1 MMIMAEYEITVPQN
15 VTVTVTKNDV
25 AVKGKLGEIKRSFK
39 LERVKANQSGETLT
53 LKIEDAK
60 TQEKANLGSI
70 ASHIKNMIDG
80 VERGHKYMLK
90 ILYKHFPINVSIE
103 KDRVVIKNFA
113 GEKKPRFA
121 KIVGASKVVL
131 KGDIIEID
139 GKDIEE
145 VGQTAA
151 NIEQA
156 TRIRKK
162 DIRIFQDGIFITK
175 KSE

>member
-1 MMIMAEYEITVPQN
+1 MVEYEITVPQG
-15 VTVTVTKNDV
+15 VTVSVTKKDV
-25 AVKGKLGEIKRSFK
+25 TVKGKLGELRKSFK
-39 LERVKANQSGETLT
+39 LDRVKAEQKEGVLT
-53 LKIEDAK
+53 LKVENAK

-70 ASHIKNMIDG
+70 TAHVKNMISG
-80 VERGHKYMLK
+80 VEKGHKYSLK
-90 ILYKHFPINVSIE
+90 ILYKHFPINVSVE

-121 KIVGASKVVL
+121 KIVGATKVTI
-131 KGDIIEID
+131 KGDIIEAE
-139 GKDIEE
+139 GLDIEE

-156 TRIRKK
+156 TRIRRK

-175 KSE
+175 KK

>member
-1 MMIMAEYEITVPQN
+1 MAEYEITVPKN
-15 VTVTVTKNDV
+15 VAVTVTKKDV
-25 AVKGKLGEIKRSFK
+25 SVKGKLGELTKSFK
-39 LERVKANQSGETLT
+39 LERVKAEQKDETLT
-53 LKIEDAK
+53 LSMENAK

-70 ASHIKNMIDG
+70 AAHIKNMVDG
-80 VERGHKYMLK
+80 VERGHKYALK

-121 KIVGASKVVL
+121 KIVGSSKVTL
-131 KGDIIEID
+131 KGDVIEVD
-139 GKDIEE
+139 GTDIEQ

-156 TRIRKK
+156 TRIKKK